1 MSFPF
6 DVEDLEIETEE
17 EEEETPREYE
27 IDFSTGELTGR
38 IVEGLDAIKVWIYLA
53 LRVPRYRH
61 VIYSWDYGNELETL
75 VGQGYTQDH
84 LELEVNR
91 MLEEALL
98 INENILSIDNLEVT
112 QESDKISVSF
122 TANTLY
128 GEVDVNV

>member
-6 DVEDLEIETEE
+6 DVEDLEIETE

-75 VGQGYTQDH
+75 VGQGYTKDH

>member
-6 DVEDLEIETEE
+6 DVEELENETVET
-17 EEEETPREYE
+17 ETPREYE
-27 IDFSTGELTGR
+27 IDFKTGKLTGR

-53 LRVPRYRH
+53 LNVPRYRH
-61 VIYSWDYGNELETL
+61 VIYTWDYGNELDTL
-75 VGQGYTQDH
+75 VGQSYTKDY

-91 MLEEALL
+91 MIEEALF

-112 QESDKISVSF
+112 QTSDKISVSF

-128 GEVDVNV
+128 GEVDINV

>member
-6 DVEDLEIETEE
+6 DVEDLEIET

>member
-6 DVEDLEIETEE
+6 DVEDLEIETE